1 MAKVEIVPSLKEE
14 IYKRFKGN
22 SIEILEHLRS
32 LEHSPSKGKSLGHV
46 GGIVVKELKYEGF
59 RFYFITDS
67 HKIRVFNQEALTDLL
82 IRFVRMSDKKEQQK
96 VIEEIKHILRT
107 IGPTGFN

>member
-1 MAKVEIVPSLKEE
+1 M
-14 IYKRFKGN
+14 
-22 SIEILEHLRS
+22 
-32 LEHSPSKGKSLGHV
+32 